1 VSDHHFQRKEKQMTE
16 TNHKALAIAQTYVN
30 AIAKK
35 NVDAMIAVSADGVV
49 CTPPLG
55 RITGTQKFREFHD
68 GFARMIKKVTVLA
81 VYPLPSAPP
90 TSSVSTNLDHARG
103 TSAGGSRKNSM
114 AFGTLPLWTNTTRV
128 NDG

>member
-1 VSDHHFQRKEKQMTE
+1 MTE

-55 RITGTQKFREFHD
+55 RITGTQKF
-68 GFARMIKKVTVLA
+68 
-81 VYPLPSAPP
+81 S
-90 TSSVSTNLDHARG
+90 
-103 TSAGGSRKNSM
+103 
-114 AFGTLPLWTNTTRV
+114 
-128 NDG
+128 

>member
-1 VSDHHFQRKEKQMTE
+1 MSAIGPLADIAHHTDKFCHCRALVSDHHFQRKEKQMTE

-55 RITGTQKFREFHD
+55 RITGTQKF
-68 GFARMIKKVTVLA
+68 
-81 VYPLPSAPP
+81 S
-90 TSSVSTNLDHARG
+90 
-103 TSAGGSRKNSM
+103 
-114 AFGTLPLWTNTTRV
+114 
-128 NDG
+128 